1 MMELVTGGSGSGK
14 SAYAEKIICEK
25 HRQLCG
31 TAEKP
36 PLYYIA
42 DMVPYG
48 RETEKKIEAHRKMRA
63 GKGFATIEW
72 YVDLPGRILGPD
84 SPDLKGSYVLLEC
97 ISNLTAN
104 EMYEPGGAEN
114 TGKDTV
120 KCIIRGV
127 QMLKERCA
135 HLVVVTNDVFRESV
149 PDSEEMTAYKDNL
162 GTISRALAKM
172 ADRVTEV
179 VFGVPV
185 CIKEVSD
192 TASGTW
198 DWRKGIDAQKDGSEE
213 KGRRSMKFITGGA
226 YQGKLNYAKETF
238 QIPDGWMDGA
248 FCTLEDLAQC
258 RGVYDFHLL
267 IRRLL
272 EEGQEA
278 DRLVLEAAEKNPEIR
293 SAYQRALQK
302 NAKLALPLIRLHRK
316 FKIAGERPRFTPD
329 WRSMMPPWRP
339 QLNAQEARKLAMEQ
353 QHIWHSE
360 KSPDIVSV

>member
-48 RETEKKIEAHRKMRA
+48 WETEKKIEAHRKMRA

-198 DWRKGIDAQKDGSEE
+198 DWIKGIDAQKDGSEE

-226 YQGKLNYAKETF
+226 YQGKLEYAKKMY
-238 QIPDGWMDGA
+238 PDADWADGA
-248 FCTLEDLAQC
+248 GCSLQELLSCGAVDH
-258 RGVYDFHLL
+258 FHLFVRRWLQAGKTPQELTGEILDKNRDL
-267 IRRLL
+267 IIVCDEIGCGLVPTDAFEREYRESVGRICTELVKYADEVYRVTCGAGVRLC
-272 EEGQEA
+272 
-278 DRLVLEAAEKNPEIR
+278 
-293 SAYQRALQK
+293 
-302 NAKLALPLIRLHRK
+302 
-316 FKIAGERPRFTPD
+316 
-329 WRSMMPPWRP
+329 
-339 QLNAQEARKLAMEQ
+339 
-353 QHIWHSE
+353 
-360 KSPDIVSV
+360 

>member
-14 SAYAEKIICEK
+14 SAYAEKMICEK

-198 DWRKGIDAQKDGSEE
+198 DWIKGIDAQKDGSEE

-226 YQGKLNYAKETF
+226 YQGKLEYAKKMY
-238 QIPDGWMDGA
+238 PDADWADGA
-248 FCTLEDLAQC
+248 GCSLQELLSCGAVDH
-258 RGVYDFHLL
+258 FHLFVRRWLQAGKTPQELTGEILDKNRDL
-267 IRRLL
+267 IIVCDEIGCGLVPTDAFEREYRESAGRICTELVKHADEVYRVTCGEGVRL
-272 EEGQEA
+272 
-278 DRLVLEAAEKNPEIR
+278 R
-293 SAYQRALQK
+293 
-302 NAKLALPLIRLHRK
+302 
-316 FKIAGERPRFTPD
+316 
-329 WRSMMPPWRP
+329 
-339 QLNAQEARKLAMEQ
+339 
-353 QHIWHSE
+353 
-360 KSPDIVSV
+360 

>member
-14 SAYAEKIICEK
+14 SAYAEKMICEK

-198 DWRKGIDAQKDGSEE
+198 DWIKGIDAQKDGSEE

-226 YQGKLNYAKETF
+226 YQGKLEYAKKMY
-238 QIPDGWMDGA
+238 PDADWADGA
-248 FCTLEDLAQC
+248 GCSLQELLSCGAVDH
-258 RGVYDFHLL
+258 FHLFVRRWLQAGKTPQELTGEILDKNRDL
-267 IRRLL
+267 IIVCDEIGCGLVPTDAFEREYRESVGRICTELVKYADEVYRVTCGAGVRLC
-272 EEGQEA
+272 
-278 DRLVLEAAEKNPEIR
+278 
-293 SAYQRALQK
+293 
-302 NAKLALPLIRLHRK
+302 
-316 FKIAGERPRFTPD
+316 
-329 WRSMMPPWRP
+329 
-339 QLNAQEARKLAMEQ
+339 
-353 QHIWHSE
+353 
-360 KSPDIVSV
+360 

>member
-25 HRQLCG
+25 HRQLSG

-198 DWRKGIDAQKDGSEE
+198 DWIKGIDAQKDGSEE

-226 YQGKLNYAKETF
+226 YQGKLEYAKKMY
-238 QIPDGWMDGA
+238 PDADWADGA
-248 FCTLEDLAQC
+248 GCSLQELLSCGAVDH
-258 RGVYDFHLL
+258 FHLFVRRWLQAGKTPQELTGEILDKNRDL
-267 IRRLL
+267 IIVCDEIGCGLVPTDAFEREYRESVGRICTELVKYADEVYRVTCGAGVRLC
-272 EEGQEA
+272 
-278 DRLVLEAAEKNPEIR
+278 
-293 SAYQRALQK
+293 
-302 NAKLALPLIRLHRK
+302 
-316 FKIAGERPRFTPD
+316 
-329 WRSMMPPWRP
+329 
-339 QLNAQEARKLAMEQ
+339 
-353 QHIWHSE
+353 
-360 KSPDIVSV
+360 